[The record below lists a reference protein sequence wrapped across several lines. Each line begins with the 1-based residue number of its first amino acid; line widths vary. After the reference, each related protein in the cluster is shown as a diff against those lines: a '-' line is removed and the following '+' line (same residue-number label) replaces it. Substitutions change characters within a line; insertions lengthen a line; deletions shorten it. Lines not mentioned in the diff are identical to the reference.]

1 MQLNKIKLHSCT
13 TFASA
18 QSQIT
23 LDDDYNVPDYR
34 PDIVK
39 VLKEK
44 GELHFDEVKAAAG
57 AAWLKGRLVF
67 RVLYR
72 SDQENGKISCLK
84 GEIPFQEKLN
94 MDGVQEYDVI
104 QASGEIE
111 DLTIGVIHSRKISVR
126 AVILLKTEEPREKE
140 DELCVGIEADDG
152 CEKRYRNTNI
162 LQLLCMKRDQ
172 CRQKSEITLPS
183 SKPNVQE
190 ILWKSLEIRN
200 LDTKMGQDG
209 VKLSGE
215 VLISVL
221 YQEEEETDRV
231 QWYETVIP
239 LDCGVEC
246 DAGTEADIIY
256 KVKARPASMELE
268 VKPDYD
274 GEERVLVLELVMN
287 LDIRVWKEQ
296 EISMLEDVYSLKQEI
311 IPVCTGVTLHHISV
325 KNDSQCRLTEQM
337 ELAESQ
343 EKILQICSCEGTV
356 HLESTELTEQGVRAE
371 GILVTELLYITT
383 DDQMPIGSAREIYPF
398 EQLIEIP
405 QQTARTE
412 RNKLEELEALE
423 RKNKLQTELDCRISQ
438 LSAVMLDQD
447 HVEIKAVIGLD
458 LLAFEQEQIDNIT
471 DTREEP
477 LDMEQLQKRP
487 GLVGYIAKDGD
498 SLWSIAKENH
508 TTVEDILRDNH
519 RTDEELRRGEKILI
533 VKKVE
538 LNSYES

>member
-39 VLKEK
+39 VLKEN

-126 AVILLKTEEPREKE
+126 AVILLKTEEPQEKE

-152 CEKRYRNTNI
+152 CEKRYRNTDI
-162 LQLLCMKRDQ
+162 LQLVCRKRDQ

-296 EISMLEDVYSLKQEI
+296 EISMLEDVYSLKKEI

-412 RNKLEELEALE
+412 RNKPEELEALE

-471 DTREEP
+471 DMREEA

-519 RTDEELRRGEKILI
+519 RTDEDLRRGEKILI

>member
-44 GELHFDEVKAAAG
+44 GGLHFDEAKAAAG

-231 QWYETVIP
+231 QWYEMVIP

-296 EISMLEDVYSLKQEI
+296 EISMLEDVYSLKKEI

-325 KNDSQCRLTEQM
+325 KNDSQCRLNEQM

-412 RNKLEELEALE
+412 RNKPEELEALE

-519 RTDEELRRGEKILI
+519 RTDEDLRRGEKILI

>member
-296 EISMLEDVYSLKQEI
+296 EISMLEDVYSLKKEI

-356 HLESTELTEQGVRAE
+356 HLESAELTEQGVRAE

-398 EQLIEIP
+398 EQFIEIP
-405 QQTARTE
+405 QQTVRTE
-412 RNKLEELEALE
+412 RNKPEGPETLEQ
-423 RKNKLQTELDCRISQ
+423 KNKLQTELDCRISQ

-447 HVEIKAVIGLD
+447 HVEIKAVIGLN

-471 DTREEP
+471 DTCEEP

-519 RTDEELRRGEKILI
+519 RTDEDLRRGEKILI

>member
-256 KVKARPASMELE
+256 KVKAEPTSMELE

-296 EISMLEDVYSLKQEI
+296 EISMLEDIYSLKKEI
-311 IPVCTGVTLHHISV
+311 IPVRTGVTLQHISV

-356 HLESTELTEQGVRAE
+356 HLENTELTGQGVRAE

-398 EQLIEIP
+398 EQFIEIP
-405 QQTARTE
+405 QQTVRTE
-412 RNKLEELEALE
+412 QNKPEGTETLEQ
-423 RKNKLQTELDCRISQ
+423 KNKLQTELDCRISQ

-447 HVEIKAVIGLD
+447 HVEIKAVIGLN

-471 DTREEP
+471 DTCEEP

-508 TTVEDILRDNH
+508 TTVEDILQDNH
-519 RTDEELRRGEKILI
+519 RTDENLRRGDKILI

-538 LNSYES
+538 LDSCEA

>member
-231 QWYETVIP
+231 QWYEMVIP

-296 EISMLEDVYSLKQEI
+296 EISMLEDVYSLKKEI

-325 KNDSQCRLTEQM
+325 KNDSQCRLNEQM

-412 RNKLEELEALE
+412 RNKPEELEALE

-519 RTDEELRRGEKILI
+519 RTDENLCRGEKILI

>member
-140 DELCVGIEADDG
+140 EELCVGAEADDG
-152 CEKRYRNTNI
+152 CEKRYRNTDI
-162 LQLLCMKRDQ
+162 LQLVCRKRDQ

-200 LDTKMGQDG
+200 LETKAGQDG

-215 VLISVL
+215 VLVSVL
-221 YQEEEETDRV
+221 YQEEEETDRI

-287 LDIRVWKEQ
+287 LDIRIWKEQ
-296 EISMLEDVYSLKQEI
+296 EISMLEDIYSLKKEI
-311 IPVCTGVTLHHISV
+311 IPVRTGVTLQHISV

-356 HLESTELTEQGVRAE
+356 HLENTELTGQGVRAE

-398 EQLIEIP
+398 EQFIEIP
-405 QQTARTE
+405 QQTVRTE
-412 RNKLEELEALE
+412 RNKPEGPETLEQ
-423 RKNKLQTELDCRISQ
+423 KNKLQTELDCRISQ

-447 HVEIKAVIGLD
+447 HVEIKAVIGLN

-471 DTREEP
+471 DTCEEP

-519 RTDEELRRGEKILI
+519 RTDEDLRRGEKILI

>member
-44 GELHFDEVKAAAG
+44 GELHFDEAKAAAG

-356 HLESTELTEQGVRAE
+356 HLENTELTEQGVRAE

-412 RNKLEELEALE
+412 RNKPEELEALE

-519 RTDEELRRGEKILI
+519 RTDEDLRRGEKILI

>member
-287 LDIRVWKEQ
+287 LDIRIWKEQ
-296 EISMLEDVYSLKQEI
+296 EISMLEDIYSLKKEI
-311 IPVCTGVTLHHISV
+311 IPVRTGVTLQHISV

-356 HLESTELTEQGVRAE
+356 HLENTELTGQGVRAE

-398 EQLIEIP
+398 EQFIEIP
-405 QQTARTE
+405 QQTVRTE
-412 RNKLEELEALE
+412 QNKPEGTETLEQ
-423 RKNKLQTELDCRISQ
+423 KNKLQTELDCRISQ

-447 HVEIKAVIGLD
+447 HVEIKAVIGLN

-471 DTREEP
+471 DTCEEP

-508 TTVEDILRDNH
+508 TTVEDILQDNH
-519 RTDEELRRGEKILI
+519 RTDENLRRGDKILI

-538 LNSYES
+538 LDSCEA

>member
-1 MQLNKIKLHSCT
+1 MQLNKIKLHSCM

-296 EISMLEDVYSLKQEI
+296 EISMLEDIYSLKKEI
-311 IPVCTGVTLHHISV
+311 IPVRTGVTLHHISV

-412 RNKLEELEALE
+412 RNKPEELEALE

-519 RTDEELRRGEKILI
+519 RTDENLRRGEKILI

>member
-126 AVILLKTEEPREKE
+126 AVILLKTEEPQEKE

-296 EISMLEDVYSLKQEI
+296 EISMLEDVYSLKKEI

-398 EQLIEIP
+398 EQFIEIP
-405 QQTARTE
+405 QQTVRTE
-412 RNKLEELEALE
+412 RNKPEGPETLEQ
-423 RKNKLQTELDCRISQ
+423 KNKLQTELDCRISQ

-447 HVEIKAVIGLD
+447 HVEIKAVIGLN

-471 DTREEP
+471 DTCEEP

-519 RTDEELRRGEKILI
+519 RTDENLRRGEKILI

>member
-39 VLKEK
+39 VLKEN

-471 DTREEP
+471 DTREDP

-519 RTDEELRRGEKILI
+519 RTDEDLRRGEKILI

>member
-140 DELCVGIEADDG
+140 EELCVGAEADDG
-152 CEKRYRNTNI
+152 CEKRYRNTDI
-162 LQLLCMKRDQ
+162 LQLVCRKRDQ

-200 LDTKMGQDG
+200 LETKAGQDG

-215 VLISVL
+215 VLVSVL

-471 DTREEP
+471 DTREDP

-519 RTDEELRRGEKILI
+519 RTDEDLRRGEKILI

>member
-44 GELHFDEVKAAAG
+44 GELHFDEAKAAAG

-231 QWYETVIP
+231 QWYEMVIP

-296 EISMLEDVYSLKQEI
+296 EISMLEDVYSLKKEI

-337 ELAESQ
+337 GLAESQ

-412 RNKLEELEALE
+412 CNKPEELEALE

-471 DTREEP
+471 DMREEA

-498 SLWSIAKENH
+498 SFWSIAKENH

-519 RTDEELRRGEKILI
+519 RTDENLCRGEKILI

>member
-39 VLKEK
+39 VLKEN

-256 KVKARPASMELE
+256 KVKARTASMELE

-471 DTREEP
+471 DMREEP

-519 RTDEELRRGEKILI
+519 RTDEDLRRGEKILI

>member
-1 MQLNKIKLHSCT
+1 LQLNKIKLHSCT

-44 GELHFDEVKAAAG
+44 GELHFDEAKAAAG

-231 QWYETVIP
+231 QWYEMVIP

-296 EISMLEDVYSLKQEI
+296 EISMLEDVYSLKKEI

-405 QQTARTE
+405 QQTVRTE
-412 RNKLEELEALE
+412 RNKPEGPETLEQ
-423 RKNKLQTELDCRISQ
+423 KNKLQTELDCRISQ

-447 HVEIKAVIGLD
+447 HVEIKAVIGLN

-471 DTREEP
+471 DTCEEP

-519 RTDEELRRGEKILI
+519 RTDEDLRRGEKILI

>member
-44 GELHFDEVKAAAG
+44 GELHFDEAKAAAG

-231 QWYETVIP
+231 QWYEMVIP

-296 EISMLEDVYSLKQEI
+296 EISMLEDVYSLKKEI

-412 RNKLEELEALE
+412 RNKPEELEALE

-447 HVEIKAVIGLD
+447 HVEIKAVIGLN

-471 DTREEP
+471 DMREEP

-519 RTDEELRRGEKILI
+519 RTDEDLRRGEKILI

>member
-44 GELHFDEVKAAAG
+44 GELHFDEAKAAAG

-405 QQTARTE
+405 QQTVRTE

-519 RTDEELRRGEKILI
+519 RTDEDLRRGEKILI

>member
-1 MQLNKIKLHSCT
+1 LQLNKIKLHSCT

-44 GELHFDEVKAAAG
+44 GELHFDEAKAAAG

-231 QWYETVIP
+231 QWYEMVIP

-296 EISMLEDVYSLKQEI
+296 EISMLEDVYSLKKEI

-412 RNKLEELEALE
+412 CNKPEELEALE

-498 SLWSIAKENH
+498 SFWSIAKENH

-519 RTDEELRRGEKILI
+519 RTDENLCRGEKILI

>member
-44 GELHFDEVKAAAG
+44 GELHFDEAKAAAG

-256 KVKARPASMELE
+256 KVKARTASMELE

-296 EISMLEDVYSLKQEI
+296 EISMLEDVYSLKKEI

-412 RNKLEELEALE
+412 RNKPEELEALE

-471 DTREEP
+471 DMREEP

-519 RTDEELRRGEKILI
+519 RTDENLRRGEKILI

>member
-44 GELHFDEVKAAAG
+44 GELHFDEAKAAAG

-190 ILWKSLEIRN
+190 ILWKSLEIRY

-231 QWYETVIP
+231 QWYEMVIP

-296 EISMLEDVYSLKQEI
+296 EISMLEDVYSLKKEI

-383 DDQMPIGSAREIYPF
+383 DDQMPIGSAGEIYPF

-412 RNKLEELEALE
+412 CNKPEELEALE

-498 SLWSIAKENH
+498 SFWSIAKENH

-519 RTDEELRRGEKILI
+519 RTDENLCRGEKILI

>member
-44 GELHFDEVKAAAG
+44 GELHFDEAKAAAG

-231 QWYETVIP
+231 QWYEMVIP

-296 EISMLEDVYSLKQEI
+296 EISMLEDVYSLKKEI

-412 RNKLEELEALE
+412 RNKPEELEALE

-447 HVEIKAVIGLD
+447 HVEIKAVIGLV

-471 DTREEP
+471 DMREEP

-519 RTDEELRRGEKILI
+519 RTDEDLRRGEKILI

>member
-44 GELHFDEVKAAAG
+44 GELHFDEAKAAAG

-296 EISMLEDVYSLKQEI
+296 EISMLEDIYSLKKEI
-311 IPVCTGVTLHHISV
+311 IPVRTGVTLQHISV

-356 HLESTELTEQGVRAE
+356 HLENTELTGQGVRAE

-412 RNKLEELEALE
+412 RNKPEELEALE

-519 RTDEELRRGEKILI
+519 RTDENLCRGEKILI

>member
-1 MQLNKIKLHSCT
+1 MQLNKIKLPSCT

-39 VLKEK
+39 VLKEN

-126 AVILLKTEEPREKE
+126 AVILLKTEEPQEKE

-296 EISMLEDVYSLKQEI
+296 EISMLEDVYSLKKEI

-412 RNKLEELEALE
+412 RNKPEELEALE

-471 DTREEP
+471 DMREEA

-519 RTDEELRRGEKILI
+519 RTDEDLRRGEKILI

>member
-126 AVILLKTEEPREKE
+126 AVILLKTEEPQEKE

-296 EISMLEDVYSLKQEI
+296 EISMLEDVYSLKKEI

-325 KNDSQCRLTEQM
+325 KNESQCRLTEQM

-412 RNKLEELEALE
+412 RNKPEELEALE
-423 RKNKLQTELDCRISQ
+423 QKNKLQTELDCRISQ

-447 HVEIKAVIGLD
+447 HVEIKAVIGLN

-471 DTREEP
+471 DTCEEP

-519 RTDEELRRGEKILI
+519 RTDEDLRRGEKILI

>member
-44 GELHFDEVKAAAG
+44 GELHFDEAKAAAG

-126 AVILLKTEEPREKE
+126 AVILLKTEEPQEKE

-231 QWYETVIP
+231 QWYEMVIP

-296 EISMLEDVYSLKQEI
+296 EISMLEDVYSLKKEI

-383 DDQMPIGSAREIYPF
+383 DDQMPLGSAREIYPF

-412 RNKLEELEALE
+412 RNKPEELEALE

-519 RTDEELRRGEKILI
+519 RTDKDLCRGEKILI

>member
-57 AAWLKGRLVF
+57 AAWLKGHLVF

-140 DELCVGIEADDG
+140 EELCVGAEADDG
-152 CEKRYRNTNI
+152 CEKRYRNTDI
-162 LQLLCMKRDQ
+162 LQLVCRKRDQ

-200 LDTKMGQDG
+200 LETKAGQDG

-215 VLISVL
+215 VLVSVL
-221 YQEEEETDRV
+221 YQEEEETDRI

-398 EQLIEIP
+398 EQFIEIP
-405 QQTARTE
+405 QQTVRTE
-412 RNKLEELEALE
+412 RNKPEGPETLEQ
-423 RKNKLQTELDCRISQ
+423 KNKLQTELDCRISQ

-447 HVEIKAVIGLD
+447 HVEIKAVIGLN

-471 DTREEP
+471 DTCEEP

-519 RTDEELRRGEKILI
+519 RTDEDLRRGEKILI

>member
-126 AVILLKTEEPREKE
+126 AVILLKTEEPQEKE

-190 ILWKSLEIRN
+190 ILWKSLEIHN

-296 EISMLEDVYSLKQEI
+296 EISMLEDVYSLKKEI

-412 RNKLEELEALE
+412 RNKPEELEALE

-471 DTREEP
+471 DMREEA

-519 RTDEELRRGEKILI
+519 RTDEDLRRGEKILI

-538 LNSYES
+538 LNSYEL

>member
-126 AVILLKTEEPREKE
+126 AVILLKTEEPQEKE

-296 EISMLEDVYSLKQEI
+296 EISMLEDVYSLKKEI

-325 KNDSQCRLTEQM
+325 KNDSQCRLNEQM

-356 HLESTELTEQGVRAE
+356 HLESTELTGQGVRAE

-383 DDQMPIGSAREIYPF
+383 DDQMPIGYAREIYPF

-412 RNKLEELEALE
+412 RNKPEELEALE

-471 DTREEP
+471 DMREEA

-519 RTDEELRRGEKILI
+519 RTDEDLRRGEKILI

>member
-140 DELCVGIEADDG
+140 EELCVGAEADDG
-152 CEKRYRNTNI
+152 CEKRYRNTDI
-162 LQLLCMKRDQ
+162 LQLVCRKRDQ

-200 LDTKMGQDG
+200 LETKAGQDG

-215 VLISVL
+215 VLVSVL
-221 YQEEEETDRV
+221 YQEEEETDRI

-239 LDCGVEC
+239 LDCGAEC
-246 DAGTEADIIY
+246 DAGAEADIIY
-256 KVKARPASMELE
+256 KVKAEPASMELE

-287 LDIRVWKEQ
+287 LDIRIWKEQ
-296 EISMLEDVYSLKQEI
+296 EISMLEDIYSLKKEI
-311 IPVCTGVTLHHISV
+311 IPVRTGVTLQHISV

-356 HLESTELTEQGVRAE
+356 HLENTELTGQGVRAE

-398 EQLIEIP
+398 EQFIEIP
-405 QQTARTE
+405 QQTVRTE
-412 RNKLEELEALE
+412 QNKPEGSVTLEQ
-423 RKNKLQTELDCRISQ
+423 KNKLQTELDCRISQ

-447 HVEIKAVIGLD
+447 HVEIKAVIGLN

-471 DTREEP
+471 DTCEEP

-508 TTVEDILRDNH
+508 TTVEDILQDNH
-519 RTDEELRRGEKILI
+519 RTDENLRRGDKILI

-538 LNSYES
+538 LDSCEA

>member
-44 GELHFDEVKAAAG
+44 GELHFDEAKAAAG

-126 AVILLKTEEPREKE
+126 AVILLKTEEPQEKE

-296 EISMLEDVYSLKQEI
+296 EISMLEDVYSLKKEI

-325 KNDSQCRLTEQM
+325 KNESQCRLTEQM

-412 RNKLEELEALE
+412 RNKPEELEALE

-471 DTREEP
+471 DMSEEA
-477 LDMEQLQKRP
+477 LDMEQLQNRP

-519 RTDEELRRGEKILI
+519 RTDEDLRRGEKILI

>member
-126 AVILLKTEEPREKE
+126 AVILLKTEEPQEKE

-209 VKLSGE
+209 IKLSGE

-519 RTDEELRRGEKILI
+519 RTDENLRRGEKILI

>member
-1 MQLNKIKLHSCT
+1 LQLNKIKLHSCT

-44 GELHFDEVKAAAG
+44 GELHFDEAKAAAG

-519 RTDEELRRGEKILI
+519 RTDEDLRRGEKILI